1 MLDFLR
7 KNAKVLGLFSVIVL
21 VGSLIYAANSGSGVP
36 AQVKD
41 EDTLALQA
49 SANEPT
55 PGTQDP
61 DTFQPA
67 VIGSQKVTGFEE
79 SDSVKE
85 DFVLVS
91 LPTSQ
96 LNSALALSDQ
106 AQVILPDNG
115 KTTTI
120 ALPASQV
127 DQLGTVSTSA
137 TVEENK
143 PISVF
148 AEQIQSP
155 VPSWGL
161 DRIDLQTNT
170 PDRTYK
176 YATSGNGV
184 TIYVVDTGVNLSHSD
199 LAGRVSTGF
208 SAIND
213 GRGADDCNGHGTHV
227 AGTAAGSSYGVAK
240 SAKVVPV
247 RVLNCTGSGYISD
260 IISGINWIISTHPG
274 GAAVINLSIGGGYS
288 AVLNSA
294 ITDAANRG
302 FTVVAAAGNSSAD
315 ACNFSPVSAA
325 GVIGVGASTSSDSFA
340 SYSNFGSCVDVV
352 APGSSITSAWI
363 GSSSASNTIS
373 GTSMASPH
381 ATGLAARILE
391 AGTGGQG
398 VMTVMRELAAKD
410 LISGLR
416 SGTPNLLTVW
426 QLDLVASPSPSPS
439 ISKSANPKPS
449 ASKSTVRGSLRAPGK
464 AKNLAFTQLSDTE
477 LEVTWIGTDFEAT
490 EVVIEWF
497 AKNSPNRVTTL
508 NIPVPGKSAI
518 INGLVANRP
527 YEVRVTPL
535 NGYGAEQIRGETTSV
550 VLSLAKNFASP
561 TPTQTDSSPTPV
573 PTDSV
578 TSESTN
584 PGNSGNAPGNSG
596 SNRGNSKR

>member
-79 SDSVKE
+79 TDSVKE

-127 DQLGTVSTSA
+127 DQLATVSTSA

-148 AEQIQSP
+148 AEQVQNP

-325 GVIGVGASTSSDSFA
+325 GVIGVGASTNSDSFA
-340 SYSNFGSCVDVV
+340 SYSNFGSCVDVL

-381 ATGLAARILE
+381 AAGLAARILE

-508 NIPVPGKSAI
+508 NVPVPGKSAI

-561 TPTQTDSSPTPV
+561 SPTQTDSSPTPV

-584 PGNSGNAPGNSG
+584 PGNSGNSPGNSG